1 MFGGESKMSFGVT
14 CSFLIIF
21 TQIALI
27 NSQNWRGNIETYKVW
42 KPSTCKRCICQY
54 PTYCGQYRYFTC
66 MAQVDEKRC
75 QPGWRHRGD
84 YNCNIPICRPNC
96 GPGECIAPNTCDCK
110 NLAVGAFCQTLI
122 CSYDRPCYPGNCYDN
137 NKCNCTAGFT
147 KESSSE
153 YGCLKMGTNN
163 KPFIGKSTT
172 IIQHIR
178 RTDNKFLFYFLLDGT
193 DETPGKLIVWSNQRV
208 FNEMEFQFE
217 TTYEP
222 PEPLTERPAYVHSTR
237 VGITEGTVF
246 LRVLNYKNEEHPT
259 QKYDIPCSGT
269 NQNNPK
275 QLFNCS
281 IIGEEFKTLIEH
293 SDTLKVTFAA
303 KNGGY
308 RRLSRL
314 GSLQPFEYF
323 EGQTATKNVY
333 FKFDFQA
340 PKHCTEDEIEGYK
353 PTDCGN
359 NATILDVVSEFTKDP
374 ITVYWKG
381 WTDDLYG
388 SQMWMY
394 YLELHKLVVNDATLH
409 LTERDPVG
417 PMDRA
422 FVMHMGDLHTHT
434 FTPKEPGMYSILL
447 EVRDISNN
455 SRIARRFVL
464 YDSVSNVELNT
475 ESLNGLHISS
485 AKNHTGFKWQSMG
498 TEGENTTI
506 TVDWTGYFKNKA
518 HEDGFYN
525 NEIQRFKPQFEDLE
539 DDGIL
544 FTRKFVD
551 PKLDDDQGKRRLNAI
566 PNIHGIVQF
575 EYQYT
580 RDVVSKQPGENWTV
594 VHPLSEST
602 TIIEQ
607 MSSGD
612 QIKVWVRARDILN
625 NTNIASTM
633 VTTDFSPPSVSS
645 IDDNTTT
652 YMVLNTKDG
661 PFNYS
666 SRLHLTASDTES
678 GVRELGLDISIM
690 VPGQPDIN
698 VKKTVKANTDDTRHP
713 DRDDSC
719 IESKDKSTCF
729 LQDQTVYL
737 DNCWLT
743 VPEQSYLSSAS
754 ATVNVLA
761 YNQAMLTSS
770 VSFEIPSVTK
780 LTGLER
786 YTGPKTAKVE
796 NVQTGSFRIVWDFPK
811 KMSCYAIQT
820 EIIIILFKKNA
831 DGTIDLV
838 TNRVPG
844 SSTYFEIASL
854 DPDTEYEF
862 TFTSK
867 IGGKEGEAQKYTAKT
882 KALPVTKTPVGLI
895 VGVAVGV
902 LVIVAIV
909 IVIFVFL
916 VRRGYIHPQERAR
929 RVKRAMTKKYR
940 ETFYGDAE
948 TTTRRHKHAMGNPA
962 YDAEAGGK
970 TYDNRK
976 TLSEHEELYL
986 YGGMDINMPE
996 VEHIDRSNISF
1007 EGIIKDGHFARI
1019 YKATLRTSRAQ
1030 TTVVAKTLK
1039 EKFTPDDEMLMRAKI
1054 NFTGTVVGEHPN
1066 VLKFLGAV
1074 VGDDQMGPFIVYEYC
1089 ENGTLKDYLVS
1100 QKNHVTIEL
1109 QEHLF
1114 RFGLDVAK
1122 GMEYLAG
1129 KGIVHRRL
1137 AARNILLTFL
1147 NEVKISG
1154 FGPQPDVQ
1162 GDGDSEK
1169 QERIPIKWMA
1179 PECMT
1184 STKDATER
1192 SDVWSY
1198 AVVLWEI
1205 FTLGDTPYPKMKSRQ
1220 LPIALKKGERLPKPE
1235 QCDDTWYGVMER
1247 CWEYDPSH
1255 RPVFAEVR
1263 SELDEMFVASPG
1275 DDYYYYKR

>member
-1 MFGGESKMSFGVT
+1 MFLKFCGISF
-14 CSFLIIF
+14 SILFIF
-21 TQIALI
+21 TLFSVAE
-27 NSQNWRGNIETYKVW
+27 SQNWRGNTYSYKRW
-42 KPSTCKRCICQY
+42 DRRTCRYCICWY
-54 PTYCGQYRYFTC
+54 GWGCGWWRYYRC
-66 MAQVDEKRC
+66 DVLVDAYRC
-75 QPGWRHRGD
+75 RSGWTHNGD
-84 YNCNIPICRPNC
+84 YNCDIPICRPNC
-96 GPGECIAPNTCDCK
+96 GPGECTDPNVCDCK
-110 NLAVGAFCQTLI
+110 GLATGQFCQTLV
-122 CSYDRPCYPGNCYDN
+122 CSYERPCYPGNCYNN

-147 KESSSE
+147 KESALSE
-153 YGCLKMGTNN
+153 YGCMKMDTNN
-163 KPFIGKSTT
+163 KPHIGKST
-172 IIQHIR
+172 IRIRHIR
-178 RTDNKFLFYFLLDGT
+178 RTDNKFLYYFELDGT
-193 DETPGKLIVWSNQRV
+193 DERNGQLVVWSNQRI
-208 FNEMEFQFE
+208 FNEMDFRFE
-217 TTYEP
+217 TTYEQ
-222 PEPLTERPAYVHSTR
+222 PELLPERPGYVHSTK
-237 VGITEGTVF
+237 VGITEGSVS
-246 LRVLNYKNEEHPT
+246 LRVLDFKNEEHTEHQYDTKCDGTSRDNPT
-259 QKYDIPCSGT
+259 E
-269 NQNNPK
+269 
-275 QLFNCS
+275 LFNCT
-281 IIGEEFKTLIEH
+281 ITDQEFKTLIEH
-293 SDTLKVTFAA
+293 ADTLKVTFSAT
-303 KNGGY
+303 NGGN
-308 RRLSRL
+308 RKLNRL
-314 GSLQPFEYF
+314 GNLQPPEYF
-323 EGQTATKNVY
+323 GGQSATKTVY

-340 PKHCTEDEIEGYK
+340 PKHCSEDDVGGYTLK
-353 PTDCGN
+353 KCGN
-359 NATILDVVSEFTKDP
+359 NATILNVGPEFTKKP
-374 ITVYWKG
+374 ITIYWKG
-381 WTDDLYG
+381 WTDDEYG

-394 YLELHKLVVNDATLH
+394 YLELHKLVVKDATQE
-409 LTERDPVG
+409 LTERNPIG
-417 PMDRA
+417 PMA
-422 FVMHMGDLHTHT
+422 TAEVNHMGDVVHSHT
-434 FTPKEPGMYSILL
+434 FIPKEPGMYSCLM

-455 SRIARRFVL
+455 SRITRRFVL
-464 YDSVSNVELNT
+464 YDNVSDVELNT
-475 ESLNGLHISS
+475 DSPYGLHISS
-485 AKNHTGFKWQSMG
+485 ARNHTGFKWQSTG
-498 TEGENTTI
+498 REGQETPITI
-506 TVDWTGYFKNKA
+506 DWTGYFMNKA

-525 NEIQRFKPQFEDLE
+525 NEIQRFKPQFENLE

-551 PKLDDDQGKRRLNAI
+551 PRLDDDEGERTLDPI

-594 VHPLSEST
+594 VSPLSEST
-602 TIIEQ
+602 TITEK
-607 MSSGD
+607 MNSGD
-612 QIKVWVRARDILN
+612 QIKVWIRARDILN
-625 NTNIASTM
+625 NTKIDSTM

-652 YMVLNTKDG
+652 YMVLNIQDG

-678 GVRELGLDISIM
+678 GVRELGLDISIK

-713 DRDDSC
+713 DRDVSC

-743 VPEQSYLSSAS
+743 VPEQSHLSSAS

-796 NVQTGSFRIVWDFPK
+796 NVQTGSFRIEWDFPK

-838 TNRVPG
+838 THRVPG

-854 DPDTEYEF
+854 DPDTEYMF